1 MTEISNSDEL
11 KQRKLTDE
19 ELKRVAQYF
28 EILIEIDQ
36 AEKARF
42 RKLEQ
47 EPKGFS
53 MPGEGRSCSLCR
65 QSIHNEGWFDKWGFK
80 CLKCQNAID
89 KRIIPGSVCR
99 DWENKKSIA
108 DTTLAMELGISIH
121 KIRKLIREGK
131 IIGRKVPNGPYVILR
146 KNNPNLKLIL
156 KNIAK

>member
-1 MTEISNSDEL
+1 MTEVSNNDEL

-19 ELKRVAQYF
+19 ELKRLAQYF

-42 RKLEQ
+42 RRLEQ

-53 MPGEGRSCSLCR
+53 LLGEGRSCSLCK
-65 QSIHNEGWFDKWGFK
+65 QSIHNEGWFDKYGFK
-80 CLKCQNAID
+80 CLNCQNAVD

-99 DWENKKSIA
+99 DWDNKKSIT
-108 DTTLAMELGISIH
+108 DTSLAIELGISIH

-131 IIGRKVPNGPYVILR
+131 IIGRRIQNGPYIIFRKDNTNLCKILTEME
-146 KNNPNLKLIL
+146 
-156 KNIAK
+156 